1 MATVG
6 FKGLRRYV
14 LMVVWFLL
22 KNEYSFM
29 IQMNAHLLL
38 STTKSGDNA
47 IFSVRLFIGLV
58 MHRITPKFVDGFG

>member
-1 MATVG
+1 
-6 FKGLRRYV
+6 
-14 LMVVWFLL
+14 
-22 KNEYSFM
+22 M